1 MKEFDNKVA
10 LVTGSSRGIG
20 AAIAIE
26 LAKKGA
32 NIVLTYSSSKEKA
45 ELLLNKIKAMGSD
58 VMLLKMD
65 AKNPS
70 SMSKLIDS
78 VSEKFGGID
87 ILVNNAGVFNAF
99 GLIGDIDE
107 SEFEFQLS
115 VNVRSVFSL
124 TQAAVKKMK
133 PGGRIINISSMVG
146 ERAAFPGCSAY
157 IMTKFAI
164 SGLTR
169 AWALDLSSKDIT
181 VNAVLPGPIAT
192 DMTAGLQGADQTPAL
207 KRLGTPEEI
216 ANVVVFLASSAS
228 TFMTGALVT
237 VDGGANA

>member
-32 NIVLTYSSSKEKA
+32 NIVLTYSSSKKA

-78 VSEKFGGID
+78 VSEKFGG
-87 ILVNNAGVFNAF
+87 
-99 GLIGDIDE
+99 LI
-107 SEFEFQLS
+107 
-115 VNVRSVFSL
+115 
-124 TQAAVKKMK
+124 
-133 PGGRIINISSMVG
+133 
-146 ERAAFPGCSAY
+146 Y
-157 IMTKFAI
+157 
-164 SGLTR
+164 
-169 AWALDLSSKDIT
+169 W
-181 VNAVLPGPIAT
+181 
-192 DMTAGLQGADQTPAL
+192 
-207 KRLGTPEEI
+207 
-216 ANVVVFLASSAS
+216 
-228 TFMTGALVT
+228 
-237 VDGGANA
+237 